1 MRCIHN
7 QYMSEIHIVKHTKF
21 SHNKYKGNWN
31 SNLQVAIANT
41 KCKSVIMWAI
51 NDSWFSTKDE

>member
-7 QYMSEIHIVKHTKF
+7 QYMSKIYIVKHTKF

-31 SNLQVAIANT
+31 SNVQMAIANT
-41 KCKSVIMWAI
+41 KCRPVIMWAI
-51 NDSWFSTKDE
+51 VDL

>member
-7 QYMSEIHIVKHTKF
+7 QYMSEIYIVKHTKF

-31 SNLQVAIANT
+31 SNIQMAIANT
-41 KCKSVIMWAI
+41 KCRSVIMWAI
-51 NDSWFSTKDE
+51 NDL